1 MFVCEGDSESDLR
14 YRLMEKKNNEDIKE
28 RMNADPNF
36 VPQGRYYYEVRN
48 LLNVE
53 VKQLF

>member
-1 MFVCEGDSESDLR
+1 MLLIHFFTLMLVLQGDSESDLR

-36 VPQGRYYYEVRN
+36 VPQGRYYYEV
-48 LLNVE
+48 
-53 VKQLF
+53 